1 MFSNLIIFLG
11 YLEKY
16 LNKSSKYFGGEIIHQ
31 VKVLTVI
38 SDDKI
43 KSLKPIKWTERTDSL
58 HLLSDIFSCAMA
70 CTCVYTHIINKQMT

>member
-16 LNKSSKYFGGEIIHQ
+16 LNKSSNYLDGEIVHE
-31 VKVLTVI
+31 VKVLTVK

-43 KSLKPIKWTERTDSL
+43 KSLEPIRWTERTDFL
-58 HLLSDIFSCAMA
+58 KLLSDIFSCAVT
-70 CTCVYTHIINKQMT
+70 CTCTYTHIIHKQMT